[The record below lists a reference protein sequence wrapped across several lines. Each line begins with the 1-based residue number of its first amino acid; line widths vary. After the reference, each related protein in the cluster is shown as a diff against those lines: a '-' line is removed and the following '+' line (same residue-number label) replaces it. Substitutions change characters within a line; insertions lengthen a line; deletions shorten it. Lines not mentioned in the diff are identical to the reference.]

1 MRAFWRVQSRWS
13 LHGDFINRKECLSLA
28 VLTIIAALIRFWKLS
43 DWSFWTD
50 EVLTTQDARDNSYFS
65 SINPLIYFLVRL
77 SISVFG
83 VNEWSARFSPCII
96 GILTIPILYFPIRA
110 IFGGKTAIIAVL
122 FTALSPWHLFWS
134 QSARG
139 YSLAFLFSGFSALT
153 FFIALETD
161 NLKFV
166 IIALATTILSILSH
180 FLSVL
185 LVPAMFVYSAVLYLL
200 PIEKPAGL
208 RWKNIGIFFGPFLL
222 TALIFLIPK
231 YFHYLISGW
240 GYNQWSRTPI
250 YILFTLVYGIG
261 IPTAASVIFIIFDAG
276 LRDCTNPRNI
286 DKRYLFLLCYAGVPL
301 GICLIFSLFLNI
313 AGYYLFFTAPAY
325 FVLAACGCALLIDA
339 MPQRKLIGIIATAM
353 IAITFISEDYL
364 YFQFENGGRAKW
376 REALN
381 TVKAS
386 MNPKDQVIV
395 AIPRLAEYYLPEAT
409 IIQVEDVMSDI
420 SRFEEKWK
428 SKTQNV
434 WIIINERSFQVIDRD
449 MKFRNW
455 VYSTSRLV
463 AEYPLYAR
471 VMDRT
476 IRVYKY
482 SP

>member
-1 MRAFWRVQSRWS
+1 MRAFLHEQSRWS

-28 VLTIIAALIRFWKLS
+28 ILTIIAALIRFWKLS
-43 DWSFWTD
+43 DWSFWAD
-50 EVLTTQDARDNSYFS
+50 EVFTIQDARDNSYFP
-65 SINPLIYFLVRL
+65 SINPLIYFFVSL
-77 SISVFG
+77 SIKIFG

-96 GILTIPILYFPIRA
+96 GILTIPILYFPLRA
-110 IFGGKTAIIAVL
+110 IFGSKTAIIAVL

-139 YSLAFLFSGFSALT
+139 YSLTFLFSSLSALT

-166 IIALATTILSILSH
+166 VIALATTILSILSH

-185 LVPAMFVYSAVLYLL
+185 LVPAMFVYSALLYLL
-200 PIEKPAGL
+200 PVEKPAGL
-208 RWKNIGIFFGPFLL
+208 RWKNMGIFFGPFLL

-231 YFHYLISGW
+231 YFHYLVSGW
-240 GYNQWSRTPI
+240 GHNQWSRSPI
-250 YILFTLVYGIG
+250 YILFTLGYGIG
-261 IPTAASVIFIIFDAG
+261 IPTVVSAILIIFDAS
-276 LRDCTNPRNI
+276 LRIYKNPRKI

-301 GICLIFSLFLNI
+301 GICLIFSMFLNI
-313 AGYYLFFTAPAY
+313 AGYYLFFTVPAY
-325 FVLAACGCALLIDA
+325 FVLAACGCAFLIDA
-339 MPQRKLIGIIATAM
+339 MPQRKLIGIIATAV
-353 IAITFISEDYL
+353 IAVTFISEDYL

-381 TVKAS
+381 TVKVS

-409 IIQVEDVMSDI
+409 IIRAEDVMSDI
-420 SRFEEKWK
+420 SKFEKEWDV
-428 SKTQNV
+428 KTQNI

-471 VMDRT
+471 IMNRT